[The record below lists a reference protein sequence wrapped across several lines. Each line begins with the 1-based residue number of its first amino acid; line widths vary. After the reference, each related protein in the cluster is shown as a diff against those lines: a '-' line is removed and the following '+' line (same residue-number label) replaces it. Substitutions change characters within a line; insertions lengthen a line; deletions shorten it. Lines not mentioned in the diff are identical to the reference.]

1 MLECLIV
8 GDSIA
13 VGTHQA
19 RPECGVYA
27 KGGWNS
33 WQWNR
38 AYLTTD
44 LSARTVIIS
53 LGSNDHKGVN
63 TRQELLKM
71 RNNIE
76 ADRVYWIMPAI
87 KPSIQEIVEEIAHR
101 NGDWIIKIPYLSSD
115 GIHPT
120 AKGYKKIGEITK

>member
-13 VGTHQA
+13 VGTARA
-19 RPECGVYA
+19 RPECVSYA

-38 AYLTTD
+38 EYITRD
-44 LSARTVIIS
+44 LSARTVVIS
-53 LGSNDHKGVN
+53 LGSNDHRGVK
-63 TRQELLKM
+63 TKQELLKL
-71 RNNIE
+71 RKRVE

-87 KPSIQEIVEEIAHR
+87 KPHVQEIVEEIAHQH
-101 NGDWIIKIPYLSSD
+101 GDWIIRIPNLSND
-115 GIHPT
+115 GIHPST
-120 AKGYKKIGEITK
+120 KGYNKIGEITK